1 MNNIE
6 MHHQKKIGGQQE
18 DKIPKNNKI
27 GSQNLTADYFY
38 QLAVMLLNRI
48 GEPFD

>member
-6 MHHQKKIGGQQE
+6 MHPQKIRRTTGGQN
-18 DKIPKNNKI
+18 PKNNKI

-38 QLAVMLLNRI
+38 QFAEMLLNRI